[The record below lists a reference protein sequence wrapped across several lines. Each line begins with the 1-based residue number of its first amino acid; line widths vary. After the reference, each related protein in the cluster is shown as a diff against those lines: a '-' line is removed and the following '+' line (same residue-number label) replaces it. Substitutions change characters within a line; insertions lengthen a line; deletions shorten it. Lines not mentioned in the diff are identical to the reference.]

1 MATQRI
7 KDLAVRTG
15 TYTDSN
21 GEQKG
26 RYENIGSL
34 FKKDDGN
41 LFMTIKAT
49 FNPAGIERE
58 PGKDS
63 IIISLFDPKDKQQAA
78 PPQRPQRQAAPQRQ
92 PQGQPHG
99 FNVGDDDLSDL
110 PF

>member
-7 KDLAVRTG
+7 KDIAVRTS
-15 TYTDSN
+15 TYTDNN

-34 FKKDDGN
+34 FRKDNGD

-63 IIISLFDPKDKQQAA
+63 IIVSLFDIKDKQQ
-78 PPQRPQRQAAPQRQ
+78 PVEPPRRPQRPQQQQRPQ
-92 PQGQPHG
+92 
-99 FNVGDDDLSDL
+99 FDDESDL

>member
-63 IIISLFDPKDKQQAA
+63 IRRHGGAMPRGLDDPGA
-78 PPQRPQRQAAPQRQ
+78 PCRPHPE
-92 PQGQPHG
+92 G
-99 FNVGDDDLSDL
+99 
-110 PF
+110 